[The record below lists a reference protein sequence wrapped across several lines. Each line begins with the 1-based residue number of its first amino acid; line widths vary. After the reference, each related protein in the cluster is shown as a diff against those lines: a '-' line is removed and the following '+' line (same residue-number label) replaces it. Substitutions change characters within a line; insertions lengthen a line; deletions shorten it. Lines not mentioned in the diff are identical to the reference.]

1 MSHRR
6 SKKRRENLDRYRKI
20 LAFVLG
26 ICLLIGI
33 CQPGVLASAMTE
45 PVYKVTFH
53 DMDINGNEWKQS
65 KRKTVSSD
73 VPDSGS
79 IWQVLQGKKRTIG
92 TDKQKIQDCVWYTL
106 DEDGERAV
114 FDLDEPIMENLEVN
128 VDKKSSKAIE
138 FYSRCAIISSETLLK
153 R

>member
-1 MSHRR
+1 M
-6 SKKRRENLDRYRKI
+6 
-20 LAFVLG
+20 
-26 ICLLIGI
+26 IGI

-53 DMDINGNEWKQS
+53 DMDINGNKWKQS
-65 KRKTVSSD
+65 KKTVSSY

-79 IWQVLQGKKRTIG
+79 IAGAAGKETHHR
-92 TDKQKIQDCVWYTL
+92 KQKIQDCVWYTL

-128 VDKKSSKAIE
+128 VDKNLQKPLNSTADM
-138 FYSRCAIISSETLLK
+138 L
-153 R
+153 

>member
-6 SKKRRENLDRYRKI
+6 SKKRRGNLDRYRKI

-65 KRKTVSSD
+65 KGKTVSSY

-114 FDLDEPIMENLEVN
+114 FDSGRAGLWKIWRLN
-128 VDKKSSKAIE
+128 VIKISKMPLNFTADV
-138 FYSRCAIISSETLLK
+138 L
-153 R
+153 